1 MLLKN
6 QLDSIYK
13 VHIIDV
19 GHPNIAENVVHLTT
33 STCKK
38 KQVCHMTLKLA
49 GQPANQCKQM
59 YCSIDVNFYCGIL
72 D

>member
-19 GHPNIAENVVHLTT
+19 GHPTLLKMSYVLLPQHVKINTF
-33 STCKK
+33 C
-38 KQVCHMTLKLA
+38 MTLESA
-49 GQPANQCKQM
+49 SQPANQCKQL
-59 YCSIDVNFYCGIL
+59 YCSIEANFYCWIL

>member
-19 GHPNIAENVVHLTT
+19 GCLTLLKMSYILPPQHAKINT
-33 STCKK
+33 FCI
-38 KQVCHMTLKLA
+38 TLESA
-49 GQPANQCKQM
+49 GQPADQCKQLH
-59 YCSIDVNFYCGIL
+59 CSIEANIHCWIL